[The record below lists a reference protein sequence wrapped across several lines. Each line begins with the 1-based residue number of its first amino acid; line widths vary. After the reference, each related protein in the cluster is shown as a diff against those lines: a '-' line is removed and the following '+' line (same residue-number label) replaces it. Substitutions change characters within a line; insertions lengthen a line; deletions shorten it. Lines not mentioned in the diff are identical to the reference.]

1 MNEQRVELF
10 IKDRKFSFMIPFND
24 YVPFKKAERKIID
37 LIENI
42 EHTEEQL
49 DDAIVYSALQL
60 AIENEKLIT
69 KETDDKTQSDDE
81 ISQLINKIEIFL
93 KETCTPGPHA
103 ALQKRRTLANESPV
117 PSGRRLLGA
126 ESLSCKGEVKTHPG
140 S

>member
-69 KETDDKTQSDDE
+69 CLLYT
-81 ISQLINKIEIFL
+81 
-93 KETCTPGPHA
+93 
-103 ALQKRRTLANESPV
+103 SPSPRDLSTSRM
-117 PSGRRLLGA
+117 PSSA
-126 ESLSCKGEVKTHPG
+126 
-140 S
+140 

>member
-24 YVPFKKAERKIID
+24 YVPFKKAEKKIID

-69 KETDDKTQSDDE
+69 KEMDDKTQSDDE
-81 ISQLINKIEIFL
+81 ISQLINKIKIFL
-93 KETCTPGPHA
+93 N
-103 ALQKRRTLANESPV
+103 Q
-117 PSGRRLLGA
+117 
-126 ESLSCKGEVKTHPG
+126 
-140 S
+140 

>member
-1 MNEQRVELF
+1 MNEQRVELS

-24 YVPFKKAERKIID
+24 YVPFKKAEKKIIN

-42 EHTEEQL
+42 DHTEEQL

-69 KETDDKTQSDDE
+69 KETDNNSQSDDE

-93 KETCTPGPHA
+93 N
-103 ALQKRRTLANESPV
+103 Q
-117 PSGRRLLGA
+117 
-126 ESLSCKGEVKTHPG
+126 
-140 S
+140 

>member
-1 MNEQRVELF
+1 MNEQRVELV

-24 YVPFKKAERKIID
+24 YVPFKKAEKKIIN

-69 KETDDKTQSDDE
+69 KETDDKAESDDE
-81 ISQLINKIEIFL
+81 ISQLINKIQIFL
-93 KETCTPGPHA
+93 N
-103 ALQKRRTLANESPV
+103 Q
-117 PSGRRLLGA
+117 
-126 ESLSCKGEVKTHPG
+126 
-140 S
+140 

>member
-24 YVPFKKAERKIID
+24 YVPFKKAEKKIID

-60 AIENEKLIT
+60 AIENEKLDRKKVFIF
-69 KETDDKTQSDDE
+69 ELIFQSGVAL
-81 ISQLINKIEIFL
+81 SSCFGYLIEKI
-93 KETCTPGPHA
+93 
-103 ALQKRRTLANESPV
+103 
-117 PSGRRLLGA
+117 
-126 ESLSCKGEVKTHPG
+126 
-140 S
+140 